1 MAPTPDARLNRHTP
15 AFLSLFRVVF
25 ALLYTAHG
33 TSLLFGY
40 PLPTRIPVG
49 VWPVWWAG
57 VIEFVAGLLILLG
70 LFTCAAAFL
79 ASGQMA
85 VAYFWQHQPHALWP
99 IDPAQGGHG
108 GGEPSVL
115 YCFAFLL
122 LVFTGPGAYAL
133 DTLRSARR

>member
-1 MAPTPDARLNRHTP
+1 MFAAPLQRYTP
-15 AFLSLFRVVF
+15 AVLSVFRAVF

-33 TSLLFGY
+33 TSLLFGW
-40 PLPTRIPVG
+40 PLGHPVPVG
-49 VWPVWWAG
+49 SWPVWWAG
-57 VIEFVAGLLILLG
+57 VIEFGAGSLILLG
-70 LFTCAAAFL
+70 LCTRPAAFL

-122 LVFTGPGAYAL
+122 LVFTGPGAWAL
-133 DTLRSARR
+133 DAWRHPG